1 MPLLDFVLA
10 GAAYLDPMRDH
21 AVISEVIAN
30 VVQEELP
37 LFRDDQDRQKTAA
50 LVLAVAW
57 REGSLGLRVLGD
69 CTESKPG
76 TPCRGAARSFCTLQ
90 LHASSGGSP
99 ALNDDPAL
107 CIRTGLA
114 MLRTSM
120 RVCASSPLSFYAEG
134 PRGCE
139 SPRAQRISRDRLAL
153 AGRVRAA
160 AVATLI
166 AESST

>member
-69 CTESKPG
+69 CTESKAG
-76 TPCRGAARSFCTLQ
+76 APCRGAARSFCTLQ
-90 LHASSGGSP
+90 VHASSGGSP
-99 ALNDDPAL
+99 ALNDDPSL

-120 RVCASSPLSFYAEG
+120 RVCAAAPVAFYAAG
-134 PRGCE
+134 PGSCE
-139 SPRAQRISRDRLAL
+139 NARALRISADRMRLAS
-153 AGRVRAA
+153 RVRAA
-160 AVATLI
+160 AVATLA